1 MIAGSNDY
9 CNLADAS
16 DFASRR
22 VDCRTTNRPAAGVPI
37 TSDTDTTLL
46 RYCCQRLFDK
56 HGLKLS
62 KLCNIVY
69 YEIDIC
75 IQSLVYAITLM
86 LHMILDNLKNCLNNA
101 KNNLRTIILFI
112 YSVIF
117 ECF

>member
-1 MIAGSNDY
+1 MKIPIDRENDISFCTIWTLNHPMIAGSNDY

-56 HGLKLS
+56 HSLKFILQ
-62 KLCNIVY
+62 Y
-69 YEIDIC
+69 C
-75 IQSLVYAITLM
+75 IL
-86 LHMILDNLKNCLNNA
+86 
-101 KNNLRTIILFI
+101 
-112 YSVIF
+112 
-117 ECF
+117 